1 MTQKDISD
9 LLDADVS
16 WQAGTIT
23 RKRSKTANHAGVPSV
38 TYQLWPETFRLLQ
51 QHRSQKEVVLLTK
64 AGKRLVEERLDET
77 GAYRKS
83 DSVKSAYD
91 RGMAKLPFS
100 KPFKLLRKTS
110 ATMIHAN
117 PQFRGLDPLFLG
129 HGRHDGQS
137 TMSVLRLPPIED
149 PLRRLPLLLGCLL
162 VGLQNLLND
171 RQHRGQHPGPPHLN
185 RTDQLLQCLAI
196 RQGPVWKWAAV

>member
-1 MTQKDISD
+1 MTLAEVATLLRGTTGLNQLCILLGLNCGMTQKDISD

-110 ATMIHAN
+110 ATLIHSH

-129 HGRHDGQS
+129 HAPRRSRRD
-137 TMSVLRLPPIED
+137 TMW
-149 PLRRLPLLLGCLL
+149 RRVSRRSMTRWSGCE
-162 VGLQNLLND
+162 
-171 RQHRGQHPGPPHLN
+171 P
-185 RTDQLLQCLAI
+185 
-196 RQGPVWKWAAV
+196 

>member
-129 HGRHDGQS
+129 HAPRRSRRG
-137 TMSVLRLPPIED
+137 TMSRRVSRRSMTRWSGCEPSTGLRTVSLSIRENEGRKACSVSWTHQLRILPPD
-149 PLRRLPLLLGCLL
+149 
-162 VGLQNLLND
+162 
-171 RQHRGQHPGPPHLN
+171 
-185 RTDQLLQCLAI
+185 
-196 RQGPVWKWAAV
+196 